1 MTSILRSPGRAAA
14 LAAALAVLGGCALT
28 ADRLQQGDAHYRM
41 ATAYLQQ
48 SGGIRNEVNRRQAY
62 SELAQALRLD
72 AKNADYHRLLGAIRL
87 ADRNYV
93 GAEQEIRTALKLRA
107 DFPEARNDLGSV
119 FAAQGKLTEAVREFR
134 AAAANPSY
142 TTPQFAR
149 WNLANASY
157 RLGDYTE
164 AAEAYERY
172 LGTVPD
178 DAEGHFL
185 LGMSNARLGRLAEA
199 ERALSTSVRLRAGA
213 PRVRYEL
220 GMVLFK
226 LDRRRDA
233 AEQFRAVL
241 ELDPQG
247 ELGDQART
255 YLKLLP

>member
-1 MTSILRSPGRAAA
+1 MTTILRSPGRVAA
-14 LAAALAVLGGCALT
+14 LAAALTVLGGCALT

-149 WNLANASY
+149 FWISARIRTPGAHSTPLPSRPPPKRGTSLRSGRFSSIVAT
-157 RLGDYTE
+157 RI
-164 AAEAYERY
+164 AEC
-172 LGTVPD
+172 G
-178 DAEGHFL
+178 
-185 LGMSNARLGRLAEA
+185 
-199 ERALSTSVRLRAGA
+199 
-213 PRVRYEL
+213 
-220 GMVLFK
+220 
-226 LDRRRDA
+226 
-233 AEQFRAVL
+233 
-241 ELDPQG
+241 
-247 ELGDQART
+247 
-255 YLKLLP
+255 